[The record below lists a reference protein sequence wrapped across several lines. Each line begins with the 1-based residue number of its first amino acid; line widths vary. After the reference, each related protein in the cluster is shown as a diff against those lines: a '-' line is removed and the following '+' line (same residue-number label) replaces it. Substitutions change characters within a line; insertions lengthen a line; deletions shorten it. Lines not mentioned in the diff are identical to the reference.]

1 MKKNLSNNMK
11 RVAAG
16 ICVMMMI
23 SSAAVPVGV
32 IGGVAAINASAQ
44 AQNVYTPPVISYLK
58 GNKAVKLSW
67 NEIEGA
73 ERYAVAGYVNGE
85 WKMLDRTTD
94 TTYILSG
101 LSPNT
106 EYRVAILPMLNG
118 KYVKDFS
125 NSIVVTPKPVYPKL
139 VSVQYSSTYHQ
150 FRLKWSEV
158 PNAECYGVAVYLAG
172 KWKIVD
178 QTIPAYK
185 TTYTSPKLTRGKTYK
200 MMIGA
205 KVNGKW
211 DLTNVNSRAFTVTVK

>member
-1 MKKNLSNNMK
+1 MK
-11 RVAAG
+11 RAAAG
-16 ICVMMMI
+16 LCVVMML
-23 SSAAVPVGV
+23 SGAVPVGV
-32 IGGVAAINASAQ
+32 IGGVAAINASADTRT
-44 AQNVYTPPVISYLK
+44 VYTPPVVSYLK

-73 ERYAVAGYVNGE
+73 ERYAIAGYVNGE

-101 LSPNT
+101 LAANT
-106 EYRVAILPMLNG
+106 EYRVAVIPMLNG

-125 NSIVVTPKPVYPKL
+125 NSIVVTPKPVHPKL
-139 VSVQYSSTYHQ
+139 TSIQYNKTYHQ
-150 FRLKWSEV
+150 FRLNWNQI
-158 PNAECYGVAVYLAG
+158 PNAECYGVAVFLAG

-178 QTIPAYK
+178 QNIPANT
-185 TTYTSPKLTRGKTYK
+185 TTYTSQKLRPGKTYK

-211 DLTNVNSRAFTVTVK
+211 DLTNVNSRSFTVTIK

>member
-1 MKKNLSNNMK
+1 MK
-11 RVAAG
+11 RAVAG
-16 ICVMMMI
+16 LCVVMML
-23 SSAAVPVGV
+23 SGAVPVGV
-32 IGGVAAINASAQ
+32 IGGVAAINASADTRT
-44 AQNVYTPPVISYLK
+44 VYTPPVVSYLK

-73 ERYAVAGYVNGE
+73 ERYAIAGYVNGE

-101 LSPNT
+101 LAANT
-106 EYRVAILPMLNG
+106 EYRVAVIPKKKK

-139 VSVQYSSTYHQ
+139 TSIQYNKTYHQ
-150 FRLKWSEV
+150 FTLNWNQI
-158 PNAECYGVAVYLAG
+158 PNAECYGVAVFLAG

-178 QTIPAYK
+178 QNIPANT
-185 TTYTSPKLTRGKTYK
+185 TTYTSPKLRPGKTYK

-211 DLTNVNSRAFTVTVK
+211 DLTNVNSRSFTVTIK

>member
-16 ICVMMMI
+16 LCVVMMI
-23 SSAAVPVGV
+23 SGAVPVGV
-32 IGGVAAINASAQ
+32 IGGVAAINASADTRS
-44 AQNVYTPPVISYLK
+44 VYTPHVISYLK
-58 GNKAVKLSW
+58 GDKAVKLSW

-73 ERYAVAGYVNGE
+73 ERYAIAGYINGE
-85 WKMLDRTTD
+85 WKMLDRTED

-101 LSPNT
+101 LTANT
-106 EYRVAILPMLNG
+106 EYRVSVIPMLNG

-139 VSVQYSSTYHQ
+139 SSIQYNKTYHQ
-150 FRLKWSEV
+150 FRLCWSKI

-172 KWKIVD
+172 KWKIID
-178 QTIPAYK
+178 QNISANT
-185 TTYTSPKLTRGKTYK
+185 TTYTSPKLRPGKSYK

-211 DLTNVNSRAFTVTVK
+211 DLTNVNSRSFTVTVK

>member
-11 RVAAG
+11 RAAAG
-16 ICVMMMI
+16 LCVVMML
-23 SSAAVPVGV
+23 SGAVPVGV
-32 IGGVAAINASAQ
+32 ISGVAAINASADTRT
-44 AQNVYTPPVISYLK
+44 VYTPPVVSYLK

-73 ERYAVAGYVNGE
+73 ERYAIAGYVNGE

-101 LSPNT
+101 LAANT
-106 EYRVAILPMLNG
+106 EYRVAVIPMLNG

-139 VSVQYSSTYHQ
+139 TSIQYNKTYHQ
-150 FRLKWSEV
+150 FRLNWNQI
-158 PNAECYGVAVYLAG
+158 PNAECYGVAVFLAG

-178 QTIPAYK
+178 QNIPANT
-185 TTYTSPKLTRGKTYK
+185 TTYTSPKLRPGKTYK

-211 DLTNVNSRAFTVTVK
+211 DLTNVNSRSFTVTIK